1 MIPAAFDYKA
11 PTSVDEA
18 LQLLAE
24 GGDDAKI
31 IAGGQSL
38 LPVMKLRLAAPE
50 LLIDLAK
57 IDSLKGIRDD
67 GDAIVIGAMTP
78 HFEVVGDPLVAEHAS
93 LIARCV
99 ETVADPQV
107 RHRGTIGGACAH
119 ADPASDIPAPM
130 VALDAEF
137 VIAGP
142 GGQRRVAAAD
152 FFQDL
157 FTTALGEDEIL
168 VEVRVPKYTGWG
180 SAYEKFVRVAQQ
192 WAIAGVAATVRTDS
206 GTIAEARLALTNMGP
221 TPVRARAAEQALA
234 GVALEPD
241 AVAGALTSIADGTA
255 PPTDINGD
263 PEYRRHLVSIL
274 GRRAVLGSRSAHI
287 GQVRCWRLPADRTG

>member
-1 MIPAAFDYKA
+1 VIPAAFDYKA

-57 IDSLKGIRDD
+57 IDSLKGVRDD

-78 HFEVVGDPLVAEHAS
+78 HFEVLRDPLVAEHAS
-93 LIARCV
+93 LIARCI

-119 ADPASDIPAPM
+119 ADPASDLPAPM
-130 VALDAEF
+130 LALEAEF
-137 VIAGP
+137 MIAGP
-142 GGQRRVAAAD
+142 GGRRRVAAAD

-157 FTTALGEDEIL
+157 FTTALGDDEIL

-180 SAYEKFVRVAQQ
+180 SAYKKFVRVAQQ
-192 WAIAGVAATVRTDS
+192 WAIAGVAATVRTEG
-206 GTIAEARLALTNMGP
+206 GTIAEARIALTNMGP
-221 TPVRARAAEQALA
+221 TPVRARGAEQALA
-234 GVALEPD
+234 GVAVEPD
-241 AVAGALTSIADGTA
+241 AVAGALAGIAEGTA

-274 GRRAVLGSRSAHI
+274 GRRAVLA
-287 GQVRCWRLPADRTG
+287 AART

>member
-11 PTSVDEA
+11 PTSLEEA
-18 LQLLAE
+18 LQLLAQ

-50 LLIDLAK
+50 LVIDLAK
-57 IDSLKGIRDD
+57 IDSLKGVRDD

-78 HFEVVGDPLVAEHAS
+78 HFEVVRDPLVAEHAS

-119 ADPASDIPAPM
+119 ADPASDVPAPM
-130 VALDAEF
+130 VALDAELL
-137 VIAGP
+137 VAGR

-157 FTTALGEDEIL
+157 FTTALSDDEIL

-180 SAYEKFVRVAQQ
+180 SAYEKFVRVSQQ
-192 WAIAGVAATVRTDS
+192 WAIVGVAATVRTEG
-206 GTIAEARLALTNMGP
+206 GTIAEARLGLTNMGS

-234 GVALEPD
+234 GVAVESD
-241 AVAGALTSIADGTA
+241 SVAGALAGIADGTA
-255 PPTDINGD
+255 PPTDLNGD
-263 PEYRRHLVSIL
+263 PEYRRHLALIL
-274 GRRAVLGSRSAHI
+274 GRRAVLA
-287 GQVRCWRLPADRTG
+287 AART

>member
-11 PTSVDEA
+11 PTSVEDA

-38 LPVMKLRLAAPE
+38 LPVLKLRLAAPE

-57 IDSLKGIRDD
+57 IDSLKGVRDD

-78 HFEVVGDPLVAEHAS
+78 HFEVGRDPLVAEHAS

-119 ADPASDIPAPM
+119 ADPASDLPAPM
-130 VALDAEF
+130 LALDVEF

-157 FTTALGEDEIL
+157 FTTALGDDEIL

-192 WAIAGVAATVRTDS
+192 WAIAAVAATVRTEG

-234 GVALEPD
+234 GVAVEPD
-241 AVAGALTSIADGTA
+241 AVAGALASIADGTA

-274 GRRAVLGSRSAHI
+274 GRRAVLA
-287 GQVRCWRLPADRTG
+287 AART

>member
-11 PTSVDEA
+11 PTSLEEA
-18 LQLLAE
+18 LQLLAQ

-50 LLIDLAK
+50 LVIDLAK
-57 IDSLKGIRDD
+57 IDSLKGVRDD

-78 HFEVVGDPLVAEHAS
+78 HFEVVRDPLVAEHAS

-119 ADPASDIPAPM
+119 ADPASDVPAPM
-130 VALDAEF
+130 VALDAELL
-137 VIAGP
+137 IAGR

-157 FTTALGEDEIL
+157 FTTALSDDEIL

-180 SAYEKFVRVAQQ
+180 SAYEKFVRVSQQ
-192 WAIAGVAATVRTDS
+192 WAIVGVAATVRTEG
-206 GTIAEARLALTNMGP
+206 GTIAEARLGLTNMGS

-234 GVALEPD
+234 GVAVESD
-241 AVAGALTSIADGTA
+241 SVAGALAGIADGTA
-255 PPTDINGD
+255 PPTDLNGD
-263 PEYRRHLVSIL
+263 PEYRRHLALIL
-274 GRRAVLGSRSAHI
+274 GRRAVLA
-287 GQVRCWRLPADRTG
+287 AART

>member
-11 PTSVDEA
+11 PTSLDEA

-24 GGDDAKI
+24 GSDDTKI

-38 LPVMKLRLAAPE
+38 LPVMKLRLGAPE

-57 IDSLKGIRDD
+57 IDSLKGVRDD

-157 FTTALGEDEIL
+157 FTTALGDDEIL

-180 SAYEKFVRVAQQ
+180 SAYEKFVRVQQQ
-192 WAIAGVAATVRTDS
+192 WAIAGVAATVRAEG
-206 GTIAEARLALTNMGP
+206 GTIAEARLGLTNMGP
-221 TPVRARAAEQALA
+221 TPVRARTAEQALA
-234 GVALEPD
+234 GVAVEPD
-241 AVAGALTSIADGTA
+241 AVAGALAGIADGTA
-255 PPTDINGD
+255 PPTDLNGD
-263 PEYRRHLVSIL
+263 PEYRRHLVPIL
-274 GRRAVLGSRSAHI
+274 GRRAVLA
-287 GQVRCWRLPADRTG
+287 AART

>member
-50 LLIDLAK
+50 LLVDLAK
-57 IDSLKGIRDD
+57 IDSLKGVRDD

-130 VALDAEF
+130 VALDVEF
-137 VIAGP
+137 VIAGA
-142 GGQRRVAAAD
+142 GGRRRVAAVE
-152 FFQDL
+152 FFQGL
-157 FTTALGEDEIL
+157 FTTALGDDEIL
-168 VEVRVPKYTGWG
+168 VEIRVPKYTGWG
-180 SAYEKFVRVAQQ
+180 SAYEKFVRVKQQ
-192 WAIAGVAATVRTDS
+192 WAIAGVAATVRTEG
-206 GTIAEARLALTNMGP
+206 GTIAEARRAISELGATN
-221 TPVRARAAEQALA
+221 A
-234 GVALEPD
+234 GVLSFM
-241 AVAGALTSIADGTA
+241 AGPINKPSGLNAGLRHTSFEVVT
-255 PPTDINGD
+255 
-263 PEYRRHLVSIL
+263 VF
-274 GRRAVLGSRSAHI
+274 
-287 GQVRCWRLPADRTG
+287 DR

>member
-31 IAGGQSL
+31 IGGGQSL

-67 GDAIVIGAMTP
+67 GEAIVIGAMTP

-130 VALDAEF
+130 LALDAEF

-274 GRRAVLGSRSAHI
+274 GRRAVLA
-287 GQVRCWRLPADRTG
+287 AART

>member
-11 PTSVDEA
+11 PTSLDDA
-18 LQLLAE
+18 LQLLAQ

-38 LPVMKLRLAAPE
+38 LPVLKLRLAAPE

-57 IDSLKGIRDD
+57 IDSLKGVRDD

-78 HFEVVGDPLVAEHAS
+78 YFEVLRDPLIAEHAS

-119 ADPASDIPAPM
+119 ADPAGDLPAPM

-142 GGQRRVAAAD
+142 GGQRRVVAAD

-157 FTTALGEDEIL
+157 FTTALGDDEIL

-192 WAIAGVAATVRTDS
+192 WAIAGVAATVQTD
-206 GTIAEARLALTNMGP
+206 GDTIAEARLALTNMGP

-234 GVALEPD
+234 GVAVEPD
-241 AVAGALTSIADGTA
+241 AVAGALASLTARRRLPTSTVTRSIAD
-255 PPTDINGD
+255 I
-263 PEYRRHLVSIL
+263 
-274 GRRAVLGSRSAHI
+274 
-287 GQVRCWRLPADRTG
+287 WR

>member
-1 MIPAAFDYKA
+1 VIPAAFDYKA
-11 PTSVDEA
+11 PTSIDDA

-57 IDSLKGIRDD
+57 IDSLKGVRDD
-67 GDAIVIGAMTP
+67 GEAIVIGAMTP

-142 GGQRRVAAAD
+142 AGQRRVAAAD

-157 FTTALGEDEIL
+157 FTTALGDDEIL

-180 SAYEKFVRVAQQ
+180 SAYEKFVRVQQQ
-192 WAIAGVAATVRTDS
+192 WAIAGVAATVRPEAD
-206 GTIAEARLALTNMGP
+206 TIAEARLGLTNMGP

-234 GVALEPD
+234 GVAVEPD
-241 AVAGALTSIADGTA
+241 AVAGALAGIANGTT

-274 GRRAVLGSRSAHI
+274 GRRAVLAAARK
-287 GQVRCWRLPADRTG
+287 

>member
-1 MIPAAFDYKA
+1 VIPAAFDYKA
-11 PTSVDEA
+11 PASLDEA
-18 LQLLAE
+18 LRLLAA

-57 IDSLKGIRDD
+57 IDSLKGVRDD

-78 HFEVVGDPLVAEHAS
+78 HFEVVRDPLVAEHAS
-93 LIARCV
+93 LIAKCV

-119 ADPASDIPAPM
+119 ADPASDIPTAI
-130 VALDAEF
+130 VALDAEL
-137 VIAGP
+137 VIAGAS
-142 GGQRRVAAAD
+142 GQRRVAAAD

-157 FTTALGEDEIL
+157 FTTVIGDDEIL

-180 SAYEKFVRVAQQ
+180 AHYEKFNLVAQA
-192 WAIAGVAATVRTDS
+192 WSIVSVAAAVRLDGDS
-206 GTIAEARLALTNMGP
+206 IAEARVALGNMGS
-221 TPVRARAAEQALA
+221 TPVRAIAVEDSLIGRPATAEAVREAAARA
-234 GVALEPD
+234 
-241 AVAGALTSIADGTA
+241 ADGTS
-255 PPTDINGD
+255 PVSDLNGD
-263 PEYRRHLVSIL
+263 ADYRRHLATVL
-274 GRRAVLGSRSAHI
+274 TRRAVLAAAGTS
-287 GQVRCWRLPADRTG
+287 

>member
-11 PTSVDEA
+11 PTSVNEA
-18 LQLLAE
+18 LQLLAD

-57 IDSLKGIRDD
+57 IDSLKGVRDD

-78 HFEVVGDPLVAEHAS
+78 HFEVVQDPLVAEHAS

-130 VALDAEF
+130 VALDVEF

-142 GGQRRVAAAD
+142 DGQRRVAAAD
-152 FFQDL
+152 FFQDF
-157 FTTALGEDEIL
+157 FTTALGDDEIL

-180 SAYEKFVRVAQQ
+180 SAYEKFVRVQQQ
-192 WAIAGVAATVRTDS
+192 WAIAGVAATVRTEGD
-206 GTIAEARLALTNMGP
+206 TIAEARLALTNMGP

-234 GVALEPD
+234 GVAVEPD
-241 AVAGALTSIADGTA
+241 ALTGALTGSADGTA
-255 PPTDINGD
+255 PPIDINGE
-263 PEYRRHLVSIL
+263 PEYRRHLASIL
-274 GRRAVLGSRSAHI
+274 GRRAVLAAA
-287 GQVRCWRLPADRTG
+287 RL

>member
-1 MIPAAFDYKA
+1 MIPAPFDYKV

-38 LPVMKLRLAAPE
+38 LAVMKLRLAAPE
-50 LLIDLAK
+50 LLVDLAK
-57 IDSLKGIRDD
+57 IDSLRGVRDD

-78 HFEVVGDPLVAEHAS
+78 HFEVVRDPLLTEHAS

-137 VIAGP
+137 EVAGP
-142 GGQRRVAAAD
+142 GGRRRIAAAD
-152 FFQDL
+152 FFQ
-157 FTTALGEDEIL
+157 
-168 VEVRVPKYTGWG
+168 
-180 SAYEKFVRVAQQ
+180 
-192 WAIAGVAATVRTDS
+192 
-206 GTIAEARLALTNMGP
+206 
-221 TPVRARAAEQALA
+221 
-234 GVALEPD
+234 
-241 AVAGALTSIADGTA
+241 
-255 PPTDINGD
+255 
-263 PEYRRHLVSIL
+263 
-274 GRRAVLGSRSAHI
+274 
-287 GQVRCWRLPADRTG
+287 

>member
-1 MIPAAFDYKA
+1 
-11 PTSVDEA
+11 
-18 LQLLAE
+18 L
-24 GGDDAKI
+24 
-31 IAGGQSL
+31 
-38 LPVMKLRLAAPE
+38 KLRLAAPE
-50 LLIDLAK
+50 LVIDLAK
-57 IDSLKGIRDD
+57 IDSRKGVRDD
-67 GDAIVIGAMTP
+67 GEAIVIGAMTP
-78 HFEVVGDPLVAEHAS
+78 YFEVLRDPLVAEHAS

-119 ADPASDIPAPM
+119 ADPAGDLPAPM

-137 VIAGP
+137 VIAGS

-192 WAIAGVAATVRTDS
+192 WAIVGVAAAVRTEADA
-206 GTIAEARLALTNMGP
+206 IAEARIGLTNMGT
-221 TPVRARAAEQALA
+221 TPIRARAAEQALV
-234 GVALEPD
+234 GVAVEPD
-241 AVAGALTSIADGTA
+241 AVASALTSIADGTA
-255 PPTDINGD
+255 PPTDVNGD
-263 PEYRRHLVSIL
+263 PEYRRHLATIL
-274 GRRAVLGSRSAHI
+274 GRRAVLA
-287 GQVRCWRLPADRTG
+287 AART

>member
-1 MIPAAFDYKA
+1 VIPAAFDYKA
-11 PTSVDEA
+11 PTSLDEA
-18 LQLLAE
+18 LQLLAA

-57 IDSLKGIRDD
+57 IDSLKGVRDD

-78 HFEVVGDPLVAEHAS
+78 HFEVVRDPLVAEHAS
-93 LIARCV
+93 LIAKCV

-119 ADPASDIPAPM
+119 ADPASDIPTGI
-130 VALDAEF
+130 VALDAEL
-137 VIAGP
+137 VIAGASA
-142 GGQRRVAAAD
+142 QRRVAAAD

-157 FTTALGEDEIL
+157 FTTVIGDEEIL

-192 WAIAGVAATVRTDS
+192 WAIVGVAVTVRTEN
-206 GTIAEARLALTNMGP
+206 GTIAEARIGLTNMGA
-221 TPVRARAAEQALA
+221 TPIRARATEQALV
-234 GVALEPD
+234 GVAIEPD
-241 AVAGALTSIADGTA
+241 AVASALASIADGTA
-255 PPTDINGD
+255 PPTDLNGD
-263 PEYRRHLVSIL
+263 PEYRRHLATIL
-274 GRRAVLGSRSAHI
+274 GRRAVLA
-287 GQVRCWRLPADRTG
+287 AART

>member
-11 PTSVDEA
+11 PTSLNEA

-24 GGDDAKI
+24 GSDDTKI

-38 LPVMKLRLAAPE
+38 LAVMKLRLAAPE
-50 LLIDLAK
+50 LLVDLAK
-57 IDSLKGIRDD
+57 IDSLRGVRDD

-78 HFEVVGDPLVAEHAS
+78 HFEVVRDPLVTEHAS

-137 VIAGP
+137 VVAGP
-142 GGQRRVAAAD
+142 GGKRRVAAAD
-152 FFQDL
+152 FFQDF
-157 FTTALGEDEIL
+157 FTTALGDDEIL

-180 SAYEKFVRVAQQ
+180 SAYEKFVRVKQQ
-192 WAIAGVAATVRTDS
+192 WAIAGVAATVRTEG
-206 GTIAEARLALTNMGP
+206 GTIAEARLGLTNMGP
-221 TPVRARAAEQALA
+221 TPVRARAAEQALV
-234 GVALEPD
+234 GVAVEPD
-241 AVAGALTSIADGTA
+241 AVAGAMSSIVDGTA

-263 PEYRRHLVSIL
+263 PEYRRHLASIL
-274 GRRAVLGSRSAHI
+274 GRRAVLAAAR
-287 GQVRCWRLPADRTG
+287 P

>member
-1 MIPAAFDYKA
+1 VIPAAFDYKA
-11 PTSVDEA
+11 PTSLNEA

-24 GGDDAKI
+24 GSDDTKI

-50 LLIDLAK
+50 LLVDLAK
-57 IDSLKGIRDD
+57 IDSLKGVRDD

-78 HFEVVGDPLVAEHAS
+78 YFEIVRDPLVAEHAS

-107 RHRGTIGGACAH
+107 RHRGTIGGACSH
-119 ADPASDIPAPM
+119 ADPASDVPAPM

-142 GGQRRVAAAD
+142 DGQRRIAAAD

-157 FTTALGEDEIL
+157 FTTALGDDEIL

-180 SAYEKFVRVAQQ
+180 SVYEKFVRVKQQ
-192 WAIAGVAATVRTDS
+192 WAIAGVAATVRTEG

-234 GVALEPD
+234 GVAVEPD
-241 AVAGALTSIADGTA
+241 AVAGALSSIVDGTA

-274 GRRAVLGSRSAHI
+274 GRRAVLAAARM
-287 GQVRCWRLPADRTG
+287 

>member
-11 PTSVDEA
+11 PTSLDEA

-24 GGDDAKI
+24 GSDDTKI

-38 LPVMKLRLAAPE
+38 LPVMKLRLGAPD

-57 IDSLKGIRDD
+57 IDSLKGVRDD

-78 HFEVVGDPLVAEHAS
+78 HFEVMGDPLVAEHAS

-157 FTTALGEDEIL
+157 FTTALGDDEIL

-180 SAYEKFVRVAQQ
+180 SAYEKFVRVQQQ
-192 WAIAGVAATVRTDS
+192 WAIAGVAATVRTEG
-206 GTIAEARLALTNMGP
+206 GTIAEARLGLTNMGP
-221 TPVRARAAEQALA
+221 TPVRARTAEQALA
-234 GVALEPD
+234 GVAVEPD
-241 AVAGALTSIADGTA
+241 AVAGALAGIADGTA
-255 PPTDINGD
+255 PPTDLNGD
-263 PEYRRHLVSIL
+263 PEYRRHLASIL
-274 GRRAVLGSRSAHI
+274 GRRAVLA
-287 GQVRCWRLPADRTG
+287 AART

>member
-1 MIPAAFDYKA
+1 VIPAAFDYKA
-11 PTSVDEA
+11 PTSLDEA
-18 LQLLAE
+18 LRLLAA

-57 IDSLKGIRDD
+57 IDSLKGVRDD

-78 HFEVVGDPLVAEHAS
+78 HFEVVRDPLVAEHAS
-93 LIARCV
+93 LIAKCV

-119 ADPASDIPAPM
+119 ADPASDIPTAI
-130 VALDAEF
+130 VALDAEL
-137 VIAGP
+137 VIAGAS
-142 GGQRRVAAAD
+142 GQRRVAAAD

-157 FTTALGEDEIL
+157 FTTVIGDDEIL

-192 WAIAGVAATVRTDS
+192 WAIVAVAATVRADGDS
-206 GTIAEARLALTNMGP
+206 IAEARIGLTNMGS
-221 TPVRARAAEQALA
+221 TPIRARAAEQALV
-234 GVALEPD
+234 GVAVEPD
-241 AVAGALTSIADGTA
+241 AVAGALRSIADGTA
-255 PPTDINGD
+255 PPTDVNGD
-263 PEYRRHLVSIL
+263 PEYRRHLAPIL
-274 GRRAVLGSRSAHI
+274 GRRAVLAAAR
-287 GQVRCWRLPADRTG
+287 Q

>member
-31 IAGGQSL
+31 IGGGQSL

-78 HFEVVGDPLVAEHAS
+78 HFEVVGDPLVVEHAS

-130 VALDAEF
+130 LALDAEF

-274 GRRAVLGSRSAHI
+274 GRRAVLA
-287 GQVRCWRLPADRTG
+287 AART

>member
-1 MIPAAFDYKA
+1 MIPAAFDYRA
-11 PTSVDEA
+11 PISLDEA

-50 LLIDLAK
+50 LVIDLGK
-57 IDSLKGIRDD
+57 IDSLRGVRDD
-67 GDAIVIGAMTP
+67 GDAIVIGAMTT
-78 HFEVVGDPLVAEHAS
+78 HFEVSREPLVAEHAS
-93 LIARCV
+93 LIAKCV
-99 ETVADPQV
+99 EMVADPQV
-107 RHRGTIGGACAH
+107 RHRGTFGGACSH
-119 ADPASDIPAPM
+119 ADPASDIPAPTL
-130 VALDAEF
+130 ALDAEF

-142 GGQRRVAAAD
+142 GGQRTVAAAD

-157 FTTALGEDEIL
+157 FTTAVGDDEIL
-168 VEVRVPKYTGWG
+168 VEIRVPKHTGWG

-192 WAIAGVAATVRTDS
+192 WAIAGVAVAVRTEGD
-206 GTIAEARLALTNMGP
+206 TIAEARIALTNMGP

-234 GVALEPD
+234 GVAVQPD
-241 AVAGALTSIADGTA
+241 AVADALAGIADGTD
-255 PPTDINGD
+255 PPTDVNGD

-274 GRRAVLGSRSAHI
+274 GRRAVLA
-287 GQVRCWRLPADRTG
+287 AART

>member
-1 MIPAAFDYKA
+1 VIPAAFDYKA
-11 PTSVDEA
+11 PSSLDEA

-38 LPVMKLRLAAPE
+38 LPVMKLRLAAPD

-57 IDSLKGIRDD
+57 IDSLKGVRDD

-78 HFEVVGDPLVAEHAS
+78 HFEVLRDPLVAEHAS
-93 LIARCV
+93 LIAKCV

-119 ADPASDIPAPM
+119 ADPASDIPTAI
-130 VALDAEF
+130 VALDAEL
-137 VIAGP
+137 VIAGAS
-142 GGQRRVAAAD
+142 GQRRVAAAD

-157 FTTALGEDEIL
+157 FTTVIGDDEIL

-192 WAIAGVAATVRTDS
+192 WAIVGVAATVRTDGDS
-206 GTIAEARLALTNMGP
+206 IAEARIGLTNMGS
-221 TPVRARAAEQALA
+221 TPIRARAAERALI
-234 GVALEPD
+234 GVAVEPD
-241 AVAGALTSIADGTA
+241 AVAGAMSSIADGTA
-255 PPTDINGD
+255 PPTDVNGD
-263 PEYRRHLVSIL
+263 PEYRRHLAPIL
-274 GRRAVLGSRSAHI
+274 GRRAVLA
-287 GQVRCWRLPADRTG
+287 AART

>member
-1 MIPAAFDYKA
+1 MIPAAFDYRA
-11 PTSVDEA
+11 PTSLNDA

-38 LPVMKLRLAAPE
+38 LPVLKLRLAAPE
-50 LLIDLAK
+50 LVIDLAK
-57 IDSLKGIRDD
+57 IDSLRGIRDD

-78 HFEVVGDPLVAEHAS
+78 YFEVVRDPLIAEHAS
-93 LIARCV
+93 LIANCV

-107 RHRGTIGGACAH
+107 RHRGTFGGACAH
-119 ADPASDIPAPM
+119 ADPASDIPAP
-130 VALDAEF
+130 VLALDAEF
-137 VIAGP
+137 VIAGL
-142 GGQRRVAAAD
+142 GGQRTVPATD

-157 FTTALGEDEIL
+157 FTTAVGDDEIL

-180 SAYEKFVRVAQQ
+180 SAYEKFVRVAHQ

-206 GTIAEARLALTNMGP
+206 GTIAEARIALTNMGP

-234 GVALEPD
+234 GVAVQPD
-241 AVAGALTSIADGTA
+241 AVADALAGIADGTD
-255 PPTDINGD
+255 PPTDVNGD

-274 GRRAVLGSRSAHI
+274 GRRAVLA
-287 GQVRCWRLPADRTG
+287 AART

>member
-11 PTSVDEA
+11 PTSLEEA
-18 LQLLAE
+18 LQLLAQ

-50 LLIDLAK
+50 LVIDLAK
-57 IDSLKGIRDD
+57 IDSLKGVRDD

-78 HFEVVGDPLVAEHAS
+78 HFEVVRDPLVAEHAS

-119 ADPASDIPAPM
+119 ADPASDVPAPM
-130 VALDAEF
+130 VALDAELL
-137 VIAGP
+137 IAGP

-157 FTTALGEDEIL
+157 FTTALSDDEIL

-180 SAYEKFVRVAQQ
+180 SAYEKFVRVSQQ
-192 WAIAGVAATVRTDS
+192 WAIVGVAATVRTEG
-206 GTIAEARLALTNMGP
+206 GTIAEARLGLTNMGS

-234 GVALEPD
+234 GVAVESD
-241 AVAGALTSIADGTA
+241 SVAGALAGIADGTA
-255 PPTDINGD
+255 PPTDLNGD
-263 PEYRRHLVSIL
+263 PEYRRHLALIL
-274 GRRAVLGSRSAHI
+274 GRRAVLA
-287 GQVRCWRLPADRTG
+287 AART

>member
-11 PTSVDEA
+11 PTSVNEA
-18 LQLLAE
+18 LQLLAD

-57 IDSLKGIRDD
+57 IDSLRGVRDD
-67 GDAIVIGAMTP
+67 GDAIVIGAITP
-78 HFEVVGDPLVAEHAS
+78 HFEVVQDPLVAEHAS

-130 VALDAEF
+130 VALDVEF

-142 GGQRRVAAAD
+142 DGQRRVAAAD
-152 FFQDL
+152 FFQDF
-157 FTTALGEDEIL
+157 FTTALGDDEIL

-180 SAYEKFVRVAQQ
+180 SAYEKFVRVQQQ
-192 WAIAGVAATVRTDS
+192 WAIAGVAATVRTEGD
-206 GTIAEARLALTNMGP
+206 TIAEARLALTNMGP

-234 GVALEPD
+234 GVAVEPD
-241 AVAGALTSIADGTA
+241 AVTGALTGIADGTA

-263 PEYRRHLVSIL
+263 PEYRRHLASIL
-274 GRRAVLGSRSAHI
+274 GRRAVLAAA
-287 GQVRCWRLPADRTG
+287 RL